1 MINQTGMVLLEIITL
16 ASLYIFSMV
25 TGYYITEYLVKPFN
39 FWDVY
44 PYKCIKC
51 LQFWL
56 TLITTA
62 SIGYASGSL
71 LIMIGGATLA
81 VGQAIARIITDK
93 NRIVK
98 DDDNR

>member
-1 MINQTGMVLLEIITL
+1 MAILEIITL

-39 FWDVY
+39 FFDVY

-56 TLITTA
+56 TLLTTA
-62 SIGYASGSL
+62 SVGYASESW
-71 LIMIGGATLA
+71 LIGIGGAILA
-81 VGQAIARIITDK
+81 IGQAIARIITDK
-93 NRIVK
+93 ERIK
-98 DDDNR
+98 